1 MTGSRT
7 WTEAVVYNVEPAFL
21 AAVDRLHSPIIHDIV
36 DELYSASEME
46 QVVLPIELR
55 MVEAR
60 VTAIVVGKEVV
71 VETYI
76 STSPDAS
83 VAVFSLVMD

>member
-1 MTGSRT
+1 
-7 WTEAVVYNVEPAFL
+7 
-21 AAVDRLHSPIIHDIV
+21 
-36 DELYSASEME
+36 ME
-46 QVVLPIELR
+46 QVVLPVELR

-60 VTAIVVGKEVV
+60 VSAVVVSKEVV

-83 VAVFSLVMD
+83 IAMFSLVMNGRVERFRNDAPLDCSVCQIIE